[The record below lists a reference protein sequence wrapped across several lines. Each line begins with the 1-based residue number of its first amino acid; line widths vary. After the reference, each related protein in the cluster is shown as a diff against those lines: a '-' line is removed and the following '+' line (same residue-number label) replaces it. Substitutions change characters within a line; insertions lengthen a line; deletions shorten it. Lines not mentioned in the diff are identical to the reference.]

1 MLRHIAW
8 YRTHYA
14 VQATAVC
21 HAHPSVCTTYYS
33 PMCIYTA
40 GAQKYLEDKCTGG
53 NIHVHVDDRRRVVTT
68 VRRDLCSREKMSTDA
83 SKARADVARGTGVK
97 MQGLSAIAEAM
108 LYCTQASFFSSVV
121 TCELQPFLERRCFWS
136 TAESMRGILNSWLGG
151 AAIALYRCDWW
162 CR

>member
-1 MLRHIAW
+1 
-8 YRTHYA
+8 
-14 VQATAVC
+14 
-21 HAHPSVCTTYYS
+21 
-33 PMCIYTA
+33 
-40 GAQKYLEDKCTGG
+40 
-53 NIHVHVDDRRRVVTT
+53 
-68 VRRDLCSREKMSTDA
+68 
-83 SKARADVARGTGVK
+83 

-136 TAESMRGILNSWLGG
+136 TTESMRGILNSWLGG

>member
-1 MLRHIAW
+1 
-8 YRTHYA
+8 
-14 VQATAVC
+14 
-21 HAHPSVCTTYYS
+21 
-33 PMCIYTA
+33 
-40 GAQKYLEDKCTGG
+40 
-53 NIHVHVDDRRRVVTT
+53 
-68 VRRDLCSREKMSTDA
+68 
-83 SKARADVARGTGVK
+83 

-121 TCELQPFLERRCFWS
+121 TCELQPFLERHCFWS

>member
-1 MLRHIAW
+1 MC
-8 YRTHYA
+8 
-14 VQATAVC
+14 V
-21 HAHPSVCTTYYS
+21 SVMPLPRYSSPTT
-33 PMCIYTA
+33 PT
-40 GAQKYLEDKCTGG
+40 
-53 NIHVHVDDRRRVVTT
+53 RRVVTT

>member
-1 MLRHIAW
+1 M
-8 YRTHYA
+8 
-14 VQATAVC
+14 VQASGSAPRDRGPSATREPETAMRAT
-21 HAHPSVCTTYYS
+21 HDTLKQRERLRRARPLGTRE
-33 PMCIYTA
+33 A
-40 GAQKYLEDKCTGG
+40 LARGG
-53 NIHVHVDDRRRVVTT
+53 RGRVVTT

>member
-1 MLRHIAW
+1 MAQE
-8 YRTHYA
+8 A
-14 VQATAVC
+14 VRRRLTGTGVGSTFRFVC
-21 HAHPSVCTTYYS
+21 HLELKPAQFEWTVEHP
-33 PMCIYTA
+33 
-40 GAQKYLEDKCTGG
+40 EDQDVVT
-53 NIHVHVDDRRRVVTT
+53 RVVTT